1 MLLLIEEYH
10 AHTFLCRRSM
20 MSRPEKR
27 VLQQKGILRE
37 RVFNCDLAE
46 HLLNT
51 GSESMLGNWLTE
63 IIAYGS
69 KGIENVKLR

>member
-1 MLLLIEEYH
+1 
-10 AHTFLCRRSM
+10 

-27 VLQQKGILRE
+27 VLQQRGILRE

-51 GSESMLGNWLTE
+51 GSESNLKNVLYKRLHHYFTRPRTCMFIFYFSSN
-63 IIAYGS
+63 YS
-69 KGIENVKLR
+69 KDMRGVH